1 MQESSGS
8 IDIKEER
15 NVIPDKNV
23 VVMPVEESPVCL
35 SDYRSNR
42 GEVNLLGKVIPLR
55 YDGFTILEL

>member
-15 NVIPDKNV
+15 KVILDKNV
-23 VVMPVEESPVCL
+23 VVMPVEESSVSL

-42 GEVNLLGKVIPLR
+42 G
-55 YDGFTILEL
+55 